1 MPILLLGSSVFQLR
15 RYADTA
21 TLPQSQDR
29 TPRVRFRPLPGFYL
43 FSCRLEVSA
52 RGRGYRPGQGLR
64 RGIQLRFREMAKTI
78 AAGPELACGSDSCL
92 LFS

>member
-29 TPRVRFRPLPGFYL
+29 TPASASVPAPAFIFFPAGWKCQPEGEDIGPGKD
-43 FSCRLEVSA
+43 SV
-52 RGRGYRPGQGLR
+52 GGYN
-64 RGIQLRFREMAKTI
+64 
-78 AAGPELACGSDSCL
+78 
-92 LFS
+92 

>member
-29 TPRVRFRPLPGFYL
+29 TPRVRFRPLSGFIFFPTGWKCQPEGEDIGPGKD
-43 FSCRLEVSA
+43 SV
-52 RGRGYRPGQGLR
+52 GGYN
-64 RGIQLRFREMAKTI
+64 
-78 AAGPELACGSDSCL
+78 
-92 LFS
+92 